1 MAMNETLSLLA
12 RLNTDLGHGWGL
24 QGGSHLQQP
33 QVAATPAAAAAAAA
47 AAATPA
53 AATPAAAWDS
63 VGLPAQLQHP
73 CPVGPPQV
81 FAPAAWHSV
90 GLPAPEQKSPW
101 GNVPDQGVWASSS
114 SQSFDSRQQW
124 QHPETG
130 RMAAA
135 PVPLPKQKHAEVPRP
150 WKQEQ
155 EMAPPPRAATKAIA
169 SAPPQAWADPMRLQ
183 PKTPPNP
190 PPAWTQKQ
198 PQSPPPQMKSVPPV
212 PPPPPPAKPRPQKLM
227 TSSAKYVK
235 TMWIPQTSTTQRH
248 RTPRGG
254 KRHYWES
261 ARIAAQDKGPQALA
275 KFMRSHP
282 RPENHQED
290 EEFRRNNRW

>member
-1 MAMNETLSLLA
+1 MEGIVTLLGQ
-12 RLNTDLGHGWGL
+12 LNQDLEKGEGL
-24 QGGSHLQQP
+24 EQVGSHLQQA
-33 QVAATPAAAAAAAA
+33 QVAATPAAAAAAAT
-47 AAATPA
+47 TPA
-53 AATPAAAWDS
+53 AATPAASWDS
-63 VGLPAQLQHP
+63 VGLPAQLQFVSYP
-73 CPVGPPQV
+73 EGPPQV

-101 GNVPDQGVWASSS
+101 GNAPDQGVWASSS

-155 EMAPPPRAATKAIA
+155 EMAPPPRAATMAIA
-169 SAPPQAWADPMRLQ
+169 SAPPQAWADPIRLQ

-190 PPAWTQKQ
+190 PPGWTYRLE
-198 PQSPPPQMKSVPPV
+198 PQSPPPQMQSVPNV
-212 PPPPPPAKPRPQKLM
+212 PPPPPPAKPRPVMKA
-227 TSSAKYVK
+227 SAKYAK
-235 TMWIPQTSTTQRH
+235 TMWTPQSEQSTTGRD

-261 ARIAAQDKGPQALA
+261 ARKAALKRGPKAL
-275 KFMRSHP
+275 KDFMRSHP

-290 EEFRRNNRW
+290 EEFRQNNWW